1 MLTIAI
7 IIFLSIEWHNI
18 VQSKTILPAIVL
30 VNVQKNL
37 ITCCPLL
44 LFVLPIL
51 AALLELF
58 LVGADDFLDDC
69 F

>member
-1 MLTIAI
+1 MLVIAI

-37 ITCCPLL
+37 ITCPLL

>member
-1 MLTIAI
+1 MLAIAI

-18 VQSKTILPAIVL
+18 VQYKTILPAIVL

-37 ITCCPLL
+37 ITCPLL